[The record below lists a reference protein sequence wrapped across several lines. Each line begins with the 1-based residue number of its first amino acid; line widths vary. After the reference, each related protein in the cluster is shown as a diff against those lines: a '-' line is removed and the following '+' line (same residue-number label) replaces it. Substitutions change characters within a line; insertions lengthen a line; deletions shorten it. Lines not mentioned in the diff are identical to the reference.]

1 MKLEETSKIQ
11 LDIKTLIGLIFG
23 IVSIAG
29 IWFNLTANIDRLESE
44 LDLVQSKANTN
55 SEWINGFEPP
65 KEVKETVEEL
75 KIIKIKTALLEYKV
89 EQLLKKK

>member
-29 IWFNLTANIDRLESE
+29 IWFNLTAEIDRLESD

-55 SEWINGFEPP
+55 SEWINRFEPP

>member
-55 SEWINGFEPP
+55 SEWINRFEPP
-65 KEVKETVEEL
+65 KEVQETVEEL
-75 KIIKIKTALLEYKV
+75 KMIKIKTALLEYKV